1 MCWFDCFVWLVIFLS
16 TIWRAKNSMPK
27 NSKRS
32 PCQRGWEREMNY
44 GREEAPTRTY
54 EESSAPTTRTTQ
66 SYEQITPRYSKPA
79 KNFIMPTPSHTKRV
93 RRVYSL
99 FDSRIPSFYC
109 SIRFSKMTELLW
121 LQLLTYAVFK
131 CCLHDYFVLC
141 ILSSFCNQGASYGR
155 QHARQQLS
163 SSSWT
168 GWFVFFSFFPRSIDR
183 SAYLHMY

>member
-1 MCWFDCFVWLVIFLS
+1 MYI
-16 TIWRAKNSMPK
+16 
-27 NSKRS
+27 
-32 PCQRGWEREMNY
+32 
-44 GREEAPTRTY
+44 
-54 EESSAPTTRTTQ
+54 
-66 SYEQITPRYSKPA
+66 
-79 KNFIMPTPSHTKRV
+79 
-93 RRVYSL
+93 L
-99 FDSRIPSFYC
+99 FNSRIPSFYC

-168 GWFVFFSFFPRSIDR
+168 GWFVLCSALQYYSTTIPRYRQLPRGTVLVRTRVHLPTRTWLQYYVRRLREYVNGVKSNQEYAKCNQDEWGSMSCVPIVLDIL
-183 SAYLHMY
+183 SSSPPD